1 MNKKTI
7 LKGCAALAL
16 GLMMAQCDGNKQV
29 ATNNNNAAPV
39 QSSET
44 GSGLKI
50 AYVEVDSLLSS
61 YQFCI
66 DINQEMVKKEEN
78 VRATL
83 NDKTK
88 KLEQEQQ
95 DFQYKYE
102 NNAFTRARA
111 EEEYNRLMKKAQEL
125 EELRVKLAEE
135 LAIENQEN
143 NMMLR
148 DSINNFI
155 QTYNAD
161 KKFDFIF
168 SNAGFDNLLYGNP
181 AYNIT
186 DEIIEGL
193 NKRYNSKK

>member
-29 ATNNNNAAPV
+29 ATNNNAAPV
-39 QSSET
+39 QSSEAA
-44 GSGLKI
+44 SGLKI

-88 KLEQEQQ
+88 KLEKEQQ

>member
-39 QSSET
+39 QSSEAA
-44 GSGLKI
+44 SGLKI

-135 LAIENQEN
+135 LAIENQQN

>member
-16 GLMMAQCDGNKQV
+16 GLMLAQCDGNKQ
-29 ATNNNNAAPV
+29 ATAPVAAPV
-39 QSSET
+39 QASAT
-44 GSGLKI
+44 SGLRI
-50 AYVEVDSLLSS
+50 AFVEVDSLLAN

-66 DINQEMVKKEEN
+66 DLSEEMVKKEEN

-83 NDKTK
+83 NDKGK

-125 EELRVKLAEE
+125 EELKVKLAEE
-135 LAIENQEN
+135 LAIENQKN
-143 NMMLR
+143 NMQLH
-148 DSINNFI
+148 DSIGNFI
-155 QTYNAD
+155 KIYNAA
-161 KKFDFIF
+161 KQYDFIL
-168 SNAGFDNLLYGNP
+168 SNSGFDNLLYGNP

-186 DEIIEGL
+186 GEIIDGL
-193 NKRYNSKK
+193 NKRYKGKK